1 MYGTWAGVGMTPAEV
16 FKRNFWFCAIEDPSS
31 FPQYD
36 VIGVDN
42 IMVESD
48 YPHADTTWP
57 GTQQMLANHFKDF
70 PKSVVEKFTW
80 KNASELFRIDVPM
93 EIRSNPDAF

>member
-1 MYGTWAGVGMTPAEV
+1 
-16 FKRNFWFCAIEDPSS
+16 
-31 FPQYD
+31 
-36 VIGVDN
+36 
-42 IMVESD
+42 
-48 YPHADTTWP
+48 
-57 GTQQMLANHFKDF
+57 MLANHFKDF